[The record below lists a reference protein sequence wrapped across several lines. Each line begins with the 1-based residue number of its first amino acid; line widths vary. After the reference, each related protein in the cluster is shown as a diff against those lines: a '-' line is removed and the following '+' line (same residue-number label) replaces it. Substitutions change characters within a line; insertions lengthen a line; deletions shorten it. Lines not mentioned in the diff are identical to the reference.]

1 MDTRGAY
8 YGHRGNNLHNTLQT
22 MKAFFLYIA
31 IGCVAVNVAGNAFQN
46 TAEGIKATQAA
57 RSAQLCEVAP
67 KYCA

>member
-1 MDTRGAY
+1 
-8 YGHRGNNLHNTLQT
+8 
-22 MKAFFLYIA
+22 MKALLLYIA

-46 TAEGIKATQAA
+46 TAEGIKAAQEA